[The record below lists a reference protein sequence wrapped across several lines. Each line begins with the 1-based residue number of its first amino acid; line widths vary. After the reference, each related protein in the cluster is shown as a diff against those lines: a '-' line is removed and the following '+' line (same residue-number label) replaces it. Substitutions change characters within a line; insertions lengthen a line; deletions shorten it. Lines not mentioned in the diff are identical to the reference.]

1 MEIKNN
7 DIGARI
13 KRIRTELKMTQVD
26 LSKVLKLGSNKA
38 VSFYETG
45 TSAPSL
51 ASLIKIAEIGKRSL
65 DWLITGLEPVQLRA
79 QKAEVNFPLGE
90 DEKLAVH
97 TAENLLE
104 RYGLEKRFA
113 VVEIHH
119 PPSQEEMLNDDE
131 KELLEAFRL
140 VDQASKTMLLQVANN
155 AALAFRQGGGR
166 NRPEENSSPAANCA

>member
-1 MEIKNN
+1 MEIKND

-13 KRIRTELKMTQVD
+13 RKIRTELKMTQVD
-26 LSKVLKLGSNKA
+26 LSKILKGTNKA

-45 TSAPSL
+45 ASEPSL

-65 DWLITGLEPVQLRA
+65 DWLITGLEPADLQA
-79 QKAEVNFPLGE
+79 QKPEISYPLGG

-113 VVEIHH
+113 VIEIHH
-119 PPSQEEMLNDDE
+119 PTSQEEMLNDNE

-166 NRPEENSSPAANCA
+166 NRPEENGSPVANCA